1 MFFVQ
6 TNHTRKELLFLMF
19 KEINLRNHSSLHK
32 LFYSLLFSDYLDQNY
47 KELLTYKDF
56 RSRFTKNSNNN
67 GWASIKCYP
76 LPYIVRNEIDHP
88 DVYLEDD
95 TGTNDFKEEDLKESI
110 QELFKIYDKEFT
122 K

>member
-1 MFFVQ
+1 MNKKFKTIFTFAVSSLMLFFFFFSGGNVGDDNDDLLKNFSLENDSNLESGGSSRFFVSFNDQ
-6 TNHTRKELLFLMF
+6 YLNNEDVT
-19 KEINLRNHSSLHK
+19 
-32 LFYSLLFSDYLDQNY
+32 YSII
-47 KELLTYKDF
+47 K
-56 RSRFTKNSNNN
+56 SN
-67 GWASIKCYP
+67 G
-76 LPYIVRNEIDHP
+76 